1 MCLALGSRI
10 RGMWACIHHLCYWML
25 TLVADVD
32 DELVFEKLLN
42 SLECLSTLEVSDAGD
57 ELFGDVLM
65 ITHANLDGC

>member
-1 MCLALGSRI
+1 
-10 RGMWACIHHLCYWML
+10 ML

>member
-1 MCLALGSRI
+1 
-10 RGMWACIHHLCYWML
+10 ML

-42 SLECLSTLEVSDAGD
+42 GLEGLSTLEVSDTGD

-65 ITHANLDGC
+65 ITHANLDSC